1 MAELDSLKFERD
13 PMVIALINGSREAL
27 REGDRT
33 KAYKLLQEAAKIAP
47 EDETIWWALIDLVET
62 ESDRVVCLEN
72 ILTINPDNLEAR
84 RLLRLAHMD
93 VSLVELTPPMP
104 AQNFSEVPQ
113 PRAIRQL
120 GGTPSAQPAKRRAP
134 RKGVL
139 SQSRL
144 ARFLI
149 LLVIFGLLAAGIGV
163 VISILIYGF

>member
-27 REGDRT
+27 RTGDRT
-33 KAYKLLQEAAKIAP
+33 KAYRLLQEAAKIAP

-72 ILTINPDNLEAR
+72 ILTINPTNLEAK

-104 AQNFSEVPQ
+104 AQNFSEVPE
-113 PRAIRQL
+113 PRVIRQL
-120 GGTPSAQPAKRRAP
+120 PDAP
-134 RKGVL
+134 PMKKPQAARPKSGLLRFVI
-139 SQSRL
+139 L
-144 ARFLI
+144 A
-149 LLVIFGLLAAGIGV
+149 VVFGLLAAGIGIV
-163 VISILIYGF
+163 FSILIYGF

>member
-13 PMVIALINGSREAL
+13 PMVITLINGSRQAL
-27 REGDRT
+27 REGDRV

-72 ILTINPDNLEAR
+72 ILAINPNNLEAR

-93 VSLVELTPPMP
+93 VSLVELTPAMP

-113 PRAIRQL
+113 PRTIRQL
-120 GGTPSAQPAKRRAP
+120 GSAPGTQDKKLLTA
-134 RKGVL
+134 RKSVL
-139 SQSRL
+139 PQSGIV
-144 ARFLI
+144 RFLI
-149 LLVIFGLLAAGIGV
+149 LAAIFGVLAAGIGV
-163 VISILIYGF
+163 VMSILIYGF